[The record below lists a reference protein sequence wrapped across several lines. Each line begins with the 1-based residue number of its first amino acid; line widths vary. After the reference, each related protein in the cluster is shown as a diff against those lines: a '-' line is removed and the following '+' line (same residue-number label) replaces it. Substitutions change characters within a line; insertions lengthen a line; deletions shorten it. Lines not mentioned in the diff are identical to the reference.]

1 MKTNEP
7 KVTVCAIIE
16 KDGKVLLTKRN
27 VEPFKDC
34 WCLPGGHIDF
44 GETAEDA
51 VIREVKE
58 ETGTEFVPE
67 FFDYFDEIIE
77 KLNWH
82 AVVLAFG
89 GSAEG
94 EIKKGEKEVSDI
106 KWFSVDDAVKMD
118 LAFTHNF
125 ILERWTKGSKNE

>member
-1 MKTNEP
+1 MKVNEP

-16 KDGKVLLTKRN
+16 KGGKVLLTKRN
-27 VEPFKDC
+27 AEPFKDR
-34 WCLPGGHIDF
+34 WCLPGGHVDF

-58 ETGTEFVPE
+58 ETGLDFGPE

-82 AVVLAFG
+82 AVVLAFC

-94 EIKKGEKEVSDI
+94 EIKKCEKEVSDI
-106 KWFSVDDAVKMD
+106 KWFSVGDAVKMD
-118 LAFTHNF
+118 LAFIHNF
-125 ILERWTKGSKNE
+125 ILEKWTKGSKNE